1 MLFDRA
7 RKFAWVKMTWE
18 MQSAVHSPQ
27 STTRLTRAWDKLIIL
42 KRSRHQQLAT
52 AGMDICTP
60 LVSLAAVFLFFFFF
74 FFLFLSLEPT
84 VSVAAAGETDI
95 SVIIDIYISQN
106 RDIDAYVVMY

>member
-1 MLFDRA
+1 MGENDLGD
-7 RKFAWVKMTWE
+7 
-18 MQSAVHSPQ
+18 AVCSPQ

-52 AGMDICTP
+52 AGNDICTP
-60 LVSLAAVFLFFFFF
+60 LVSLAAVFCSSCSSFS
-74 FFLFLSLEPT
+74 SLEPT

-106 RDIDAYVVMY
+106 RDIDACVVMY

>member
-1 MLFDRA
+1 MLTFGQRCIAKCIVDVMSSDEMLFDRA

-60 LVSLAAVFLFFFFF
+60 LVSLAAVFLLLLLFFFFF
-74 FFLFLSLEPT
+74 FFFFPWNPQ
-84 VSVAAAGETDI
+84 
-95 SVIIDIYISQN
+95 SQ
-106 RDIDAYVVMY
+106 

>member
-1 MLFDRA
+1 MSENDLGD
-7 RKFAWVKMTWE
+7 
-18 MQSAVHSPQ
+18 AVCSPQ

-60 LVSLAAVFLFFFFF
+60 LVSLAAVFFLLLLILLLLL
-74 FFLFLSLEPT
+74 LFLSLKAT

-95 SVIIDIYISQN
+95 LVIIDIYISQN
-106 RDIDAYVVMY
+106 RDIDACVVMY